1 MKFFRQGVVYPQ
13 KLATMAFF
21 GYPHAPRATAQGIHF
36 RSTAI
41 VQSVSGDAR
50 DVLLLLSPRL
60 LAEPRRPEERSVK
73 VRTRIQDHA
82 VCPQQFHQF
91 IDPFKQAFDSIESQR
106 SFVRSITMSLTFRVP
121 AAFVPRGYK
130 PARRAV
136 RRPSPARKLYSN
148 TRKESRNRLRIPH
161 DTIARLYTVQL
172 WTVSARASSP
182 AQMPNSIH

>member
-1 MKFFRQGVVYPQ
+1 
-13 KLATMAFF
+13 MAFF
-21 GYPHAPRATAQGIHF
+21 GYPHAVWATAQGIHF

-50 DVLLLLSPRL
+50 DVLLLLSPML

-130 PARRAV
+130 PARRGV
-136 RRPSPARKLYSN
+136 RRLSPARN
-148 TRKESRNRLRIPH
+148 CIRIH
-161 DTIARLYTVQL
+161 ERRVETG
-172 WTVSARASSP
+172 
-182 AQMPNSIH
+182 